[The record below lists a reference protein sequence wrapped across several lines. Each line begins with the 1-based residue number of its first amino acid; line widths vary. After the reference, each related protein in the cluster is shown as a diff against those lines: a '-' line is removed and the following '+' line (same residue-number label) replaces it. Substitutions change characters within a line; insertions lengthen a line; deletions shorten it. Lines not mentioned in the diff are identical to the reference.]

1 MIDKR
6 TLDVLTTLFLAVI
19 PLLLYFWTAI
29 ESIVPPAYL
38 LISTLILAVISQ
50 YAANQRVTE
59 AVETVKKWIYF
70 DYLTT
75 ILLTVWPLV
84 LAFQPQIMGA
94 IPVAY
99 AGVGSFILAVLS
111 QWVAD
116 QREEKAEATP
126 IMDET
131 LPLGEVQ

>member
-1 MIDKR
+1 MDKR
-6 TLDVLTTLFLAVI
+6 TLDVLTTLSLAVI

-29 ESIVPPAYL
+29 EAIIPPAYL
-38 LISTLILAVISQ
+38 VISTLILAVISQ

-75 ILLTVWPLV
+75 ILLTIWPLV

-99 AGVGSFILAVLS
+99 AGAGTFILAVIS

-116 QREEKAEATP
+116 KREEKS
-126 IMDET
+126 ET
-131 LPLGEVQ
+131 LLLDDTVENPEVEPQ